1 MLIKELL
8 FESTVS
14 DDIVD
19 DIVDDIMDII
29 TAYRRKKLSIIPLKG
44 ENSLINYL
52 KKLGYTVDTN
62 SLIRLMQEPPFS
74 DVVERTIPGDS
85 IKLKTD
91 IPDEVGDNQMEKSKE
106 TVEKSATKAA
116 NKAVKSGELG

>member
-14 DDIVD
+14 D